1 MNVYYHKWIKER
13 LTNMHSAMMD
23 KSMMGMLGDESKFLE
38 KMKQGKNFLWVLCQ
52 SIRNE
57 SFMDLFIPLTR
68 QSFDC

>member
-1 MNVYYHKWIKER
+1 
-13 LTNMHSAMMD
+13 MHSAMMD
-23 KSMMGMLGDESKFLE
+23 ESMMGMLGGERFLE
-38 KMKQGKNFLWVLCQ
+38 KMKQGKNFFWVLCQ